1 MSDNATFIQ
10 FPPIGSSTSLITV
23 FGDHR
28 VNVQRTI
35 RGIMQL
41 VCLLISFVLSCLIS
55 YNQACQYYVASF
67 WLLPIQFN
75 VLLPPAT
82 LNSSQVTTLLKQ
94 ISLTTGAEVVFKS
107 MCFEMH
113 GLEYEVRAAVNM
125 ILDLDLV
132 KVHFCLFL
140 NRFAIVHATLNNRR
154 FTTKFASRL
163 NSPMNIA
170 SSSQARRTAR

>member
-1 MSDNATFIQ
+1 MVLDRAEDLKSVMSDNATFIQ

-23 FGDHR
+23 YGDHR

-35 RGIMQL
+35 RGVMQL
-41 VCLLISFVLSCLIS
+41 VCILISIVSCCYLILH
-55 YNQACQYYVASF
+55 NQACQYYVASF

-94 ISLTTGAEVVFKS
+94 ISLSTGAEVVFKS

-113 GLEYEVRAAVNM
+113 GLEYEVRAAVSM

-132 KVHFCLFL
+132 KVCFVYF
-140 NRFAIVHATLNNRR
+140 RIF
-154 FTTKFASRL
+154 SRL
-163 NSPMNIA
+163 LTLHKIGLPS
-170 SSSQARRTAR
+170 